1 VGQVKF
7 VSRQNIIS
15 SEMTDEQKEAG
26 QISLKQLS
34 ARIMDGA
41 IVPWKL
47 YCFIEFDV
55 SGLIIESTESQYIY
69 LHRSK
74 LDLDVS
80 KLIIRSGETP
90 R

>member
-1 VGQVKF
+1 MNKYF
-7 VSRQNIIS
+7 EFT

-26 QISLKQLS
+26 KISLKQLS

-55 SGLIIESTESQYIY
+55 SSLRIEPTESEYIY

-74 LDLDVS
+74 IDLDIS